1 MSTRGGAVRWLVGLI
16 TRRSQVQILPP
27 LPVRRRAGRGFPPA
41 SCLSFMKGLLLR
53 RTPGGGVGAP
63 TIGVTARVHLP
74 LGRLA
79 SGNAPVIT
87 RLDGQSRRLQE
98 FPMS

>member
-41 SCLSFMKGLLLR
+41 SCLPFMKELLPC
-53 RTPGGGVGAP
+53 RTPGRGVGAP

-79 SGNAPVIT
+79 SGNAPVTT
-87 RLDGQSRRLQE
+87 RLDAQSGRLQGV
-98 FPMS
+98 PQA